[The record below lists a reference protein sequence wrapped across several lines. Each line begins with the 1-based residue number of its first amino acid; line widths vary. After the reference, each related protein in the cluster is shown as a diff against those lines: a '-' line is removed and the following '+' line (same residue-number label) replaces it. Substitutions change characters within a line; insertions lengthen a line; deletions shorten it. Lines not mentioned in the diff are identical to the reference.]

1 MPVLCEETPGAEG
14 GSTPQ
19 PAAGIRA
26 FFSPLQGKDTQTPD
40 FSWAP
45 RKESVTSFVAASD
58 ADAVD
63 LSAAPRVIK
72 VKDHLRARVDEIECY
87 IRVDKKART
96 AGMFHVAL
104 CKQSYAENSG
114 QKPRAMKGKGA
125 LQMSAADI
133 KLAIGSL

>member
-26 FFSPLQGKDTQTPD
+26 SFSPLQGKDTQTPD

-72 VKDHLRARVDEIECY
+72 VKDHLRARVDEIEC
-87 IRVDKKART
+87 
-96 AGMFHVAL
+96 
-104 CKQSYAENSG
+104 
-114 QKPRAMKGKGA
+114 
-125 LQMSAADI
+125 
-133 KLAIGSL
+133 